1 MTDHYRLRDAAR
13 MEWIKLRSVRST
25 WWLLAAVPLAM
36 AGVGVAVAL
45 GYRAHKPVATAAQL
59 VNNGLAGAV
68 LAQLLLGA
76 LGVLVA
82 SNEYSS
88 GTIRA
93 TLAAVPRRGLVLAA
107 EAAVFGA

>member
-1 MTDHYRLRDAAR
+1 MTSATLASPVPGHYRFGHAAR

-25 WWLLAAVPLAM
+25 WWLLTVAVLAM
-36 AGVGVAVAL
+36 TGIGVAVAV
-45 GYRAHKPVATAAQL
+45 GYRSHKPVATAAQM
-59 VNNGLAGAV
+59 VNNGLAGSV

-88 GTIRA
+88 G
-93 TLAAVPRRGLVLAA
+93 
-107 EAAVFGA
+107 